1 MITTADLKKIAQGR
15 LKDAEVLFAAGR
27 YDGAIYLSGYVVE
40 VALKCRICET
50 LKWSGFPQSN
60 NEFKSYQSFKTHD
73 LEVLLKL
80 SGVEQEIK
88 ATNFAEWSAVTSWN
102 PETRYNPVGQSSQPE
117 AELMIEAV
125 TILLEAL

>member
-15 LKDAEVLFAAGR
+15 LKDAKVLLAADR

-40 VALKCRICET
+40 VALKYRICET

-88 ATNFAEWSAVTSWN
+88 AANFAEWSAVTSWN
-102 PETRYNPVGQSSQPE
+102 PETRYNPIGQSSQPE

-125 TILLEAL
+125 TTLLEAL